1 MTDTELQPTTT
12 PTETPLHRFS
22 MRVHAWLLSRDNTR
36 YESIVESRK
45 RSLLE
50 QLEGTV
56 IELGPGGGK
65 NFRYFRPSIRW
76 IGVEPNSYADQYIHT
91 RASEFGIHAE
101 VKRGTAEQIPAE
113 SNSAD
118 AVVST
123 LVFCSVSDPR
133 KALAEVIR
141 VLKPG
146 GIFAFIEHVAA
157 PPETGMRTVQR
168 VVRPFWKFIADGC
181 NPDRETDR
189 LFEGAGFER
198 LTLERFKVSIA
209 ILAPHI
215 AGTGLKPGGPAR

>member
-1 MTDTELQPTTT
+1 
-12 PTETPLHRFS
+12 
-22 MRVHAWLLSRDNTR
+22 MRVHAWLLSRDNPR

-45 RSLLE
+45 RSLLG

-76 IGVEPNSYADQYIHT
+76 IGVEPNSYTDDYIYK

-101 VKRGTAEQIPAE
+101 VKRGAAERIPAE
-113 SNSAD
+113 SESAD

-123 LVFCSVSDPR
+123 LVFCSVSDPH
-133 KALAEVIR
+133 KALTEVFR

-157 PPETGMRTVQR
+157 PPQTGMRTVQR
-168 VVRPFWKFIADGC
+168 ILRPFWRVVADGC
-181 NPDRETDR
+181 NPDRETDH
-189 LFEGAGFER
+189 LIEVAGFER

-209 ILAPHI
+209 VLAPHI
-215 AGTGLKPGGPAR
+215 AGTGKKPGGPAK